1 MASLLIQYLAIYNNE
16 NLFNAISETSKK
28 LPIWYKS
35 CPKLISL
42 SERKIFRPLQKLPSI
57 EGDLGKIIVAT
68 GFEKLHKVQ

>member
-1 MASLLIQYLAIYNNE
+1 MASLLIQYLAIYNDE

-42 SERKIFRPLQKLPSI
+42 
-57 EGDLGKIIVAT
+57 
-68 GFEKLHKVQ
+68 